1 MPDIN
6 ITVAHKVAVSD
17 TQSIVCDNSDY
28 TVHWTL
34 DEDWSAYD
42 TKTMRTIYID
52 GTYTDKVFAGD
63 TIALPVC
70 TVPGVVQIGL
80 FAGDI
85 RASRMAIL
93 RALPSVRSAAGAP
106 ADPPESV
113 YDQMME
119 RMAQLETSDWAQNDP
134 TAKDYVRNRTHYVSR
149 ESKALVPEQDVTTA
163 EQDNVNAAILNNADL
178 DALQTLLSSEDD
190 TTFDVVFDGASYPC
204 KWLEHDGSRIP
215 VFGNLAIFD
224 PSVTDTGE
232 PFAFA
237 FEGVEQGIAI
247 ACKVAGTHTVAVSCQ
262 QDVVHTLD
270 PKYIKDMYYSA
281 SEEKNI
287 AGVQIGTTY
296 DGTEHD
302 PIPFRLG
309 QVWNA
314 NFENAK
320 WSNLEVKQSA
330 DGTLYIGD
338 MAVNKIPFYV
348 SVTSGGVNS
357 SWENMIHPGSLTLVG
372 VSGTMTETVVHTI
385 PDKYMPDSVR
395 NGSLVSLVTALEPN
409 HTTAIN
415 ARGADRNTLVV
426 FMVTTGVADIAS
438 ASSIIDS
445 SGTEYPIYSAR
456 TGAEISDAEH
466 PYGVMLLKY
475 ALERWWCINPA

>member
-1 MPDIN
+1 MSFDVTTLALAKSYADQHSGGGGHVQPDWN
-6 ITVAHKVAVSD
+6 
-17 TQSIVCDNSDY
+17 
-28 TVHWTL
+28 
-34 DEDWSAYD
+34 
-42 TKTMRTIYID
+42 
-52 GTYTDKVFAGD
+52 
-63 TIALPVC
+63 
-70 TVPGVVQIGL
+70 
-80 FAGDI
+80 
-85 RASRMAIL
+85 
-93 RALPSVRSAAGAP
+93 
-106 ADPPESV
+106 
-113 YDQMME
+113 
-119 RMAQLETSDWAQNDP
+119 QNDP

-149 ESKALVPEQDVTTA
+149 ESKALVPEQEVTTA
-163 EQDNVNAAILNNADL
+163 VQDNNNVAVLNNADL
-178 DALQTLLSSEDD
+178 DAIQTLFSSKDD
-190 TTFDVVFDGASYPC
+190 TTLDVVFDGVSYPC
-204 KWLEHDGSRIP
+204 KWLEQAGYRIP
-215 VFGNLAIFD
+215 AFGNFAIVN

-232 PFAFA
+232 PFIFSLGLTENAM
-237 FEGVEQGIAI
+237 IKI

-302 PIPFRLG
+302 PIPFALG

-320 WSNLEVKQSA
+320 WPNLEVKQSA

-338 MAVNKIPFYV
+338 MAVNQIPFYV

-357 SWENMIHPGSLTLVG
+357 SWKNMIHPGSLTLVG
-372 VSGTMTETVVHTI
+372 VSGTMTATVVHTI

-415 ARGADRNTLVV
+415 ARGVDRNTLVV
-426 FMVTTGVADIAS
+426 FMGPTGIAGIAS
-438 ASSIIDS
+438 VSSIIDS
-445 SGTEYPIYSAR
+445 SGTEYPIYSSR

-475 ALERWWCINPA
+475 ARGCWWCINPA